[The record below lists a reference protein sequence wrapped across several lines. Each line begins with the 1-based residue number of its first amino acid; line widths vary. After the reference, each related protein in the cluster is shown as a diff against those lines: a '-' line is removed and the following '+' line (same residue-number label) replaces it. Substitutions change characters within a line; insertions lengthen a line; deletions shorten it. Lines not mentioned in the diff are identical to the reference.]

1 VAYPPGT
8 VFAGF
13 TLDRVLGAG
22 GMGTVYLA
30 RHPRLPRWDALK
42 LLSPELS
49 HDPEFRKRFEQ
60 EADLTASLDHRN
72 IVLVHDRGCELD
84 QLWIDMQ
91 YIQGIDCNQALE
103 RYGPMP
109 FEYALRI
116 VTEVGKGLDHAH
128 RLGLLH
134 RDVKPA
140 NIMLAPTGDPEEA
153 ERVLLTDFGVAKAV
167 DARHRLTST
176 GNLIATLAY
185 AAPEQIQSRP
195 LDHRVDIYALGCVLY
210 ELLTGV
216 VPFPENSHYDTM
228 HAHLMKPPPRPSQLV
243 PSLPRVFD
251 DIVAT
256 AMAKDRDRRF
266 DNCRELA
273 NTARAALRPAPTPA
287 ALKSNRPP
295 AVRRPKRPARPTSA
309 RPAAPGRGRRAIA
322 RGVTSLV
329 VAATGA
335 VAVVLPA
342 DSHLSVAGGALDLP
356 RSTALPAEALVA
368 VLEVGGNVDLYL
380 VDTATGE
387 ALRRL
392 TDSPDA
398 DRGPSLSPD
407 RQSIIYVRENGGVR
421 RLRVMAAN
429 GAGDRDLFPQPLENC
444 PNVSRPAWSMT
455 DASTLAVVCFG
466 ETQRSLRVIGSSG
479 EVVRT
484 LDAGAGFPF
493 EPTFSPDGATIAFWS
508 GDSADA
514 TAGAI
519 YTVAADGT
527 GAPIRLSASAASG
540 DTAPTYS
547 PDGREIAFRRRVDD
561 GTIGGN
567 GEVYVM
573 NADGS
578 DVRAMAP
585 HVAQDAAPAWSTD
598 GSRIAFMSQR
608 LGVSSVQA
616 NYLWVMDADGQDAQ
630 QVLTQESSGVG
641 YAPAW
646 GPR

>member
-13 TLDRVLGAG
+13 TLNRVLGAG

-309 RPAAPGRGRRAIA
+309 RPAAPVGVAVPLPAGSPHSSLPRRAPSPWCCRPTAISVSPVERWICRGRPPSRP
-322 RGVTSLV
+322 RRWSRCWKS
-329 VAATGA
+329 AATWTSTSWTPRR
-335 VAVVLPA
+335 VRRCA
-342 DSHLSVAGGALDLP
+342 DSP
-356 RSTALPAEALVA
+356 
-368 VLEVGGNVDLYL
+368 
-380 VDTATGE
+380 
-387 ALRRL
+387 
-392 TDSPDA
+392 
-398 DRGPSLSPD
+398 
-407 RQSIIYVRENGGVR
+407 
-421 RLRVMAAN
+421 
-429 GAGDRDLFPQPLENC
+429 
-444 PNVSRPAWSMT
+444 
-455 DASTLAVVCFG
+455 
-466 ETQRSLRVIGSSG
+466 
-479 EVVRT
+479 
-484 LDAGAGFPF
+484 
-493 EPTFSPDGATIAFWS
+493 
-508 GDSADA
+508 
-514 TAGAI
+514 
-519 YTVAADGT
+519 
-527 GAPIRLSASAASG
+527 
-540 DTAPTYS
+540 TAPT
-547 PDGREIAFRRRVDD
+547 PTGGRPFPRTGRASSTCARTAVC
-561 GTIGGN
+561 GG
-567 GEVYVM
+567 YV
-573 NADGS
+573 
-578 DVRAMAP
+578 
-585 HVAQDAAPAWSTD
+585 
-598 GSRIAFMSQR
+598 
-608 LGVSSVQA
+608 
-616 NYLWVMDADGQDAQ
+616 
-630 QVLTQESSGVG
+630 
-641 YAPAW
+641 
-646 GPR
+646 

>member
-13 TLDRVLGAG
+13 TLNRVLGAG

-140 NIMLAPTGDPEEA
+140 NIMLVPTGDPEEA

-322 RGVTSLV
+322 RGVTSLF
-329 VAATGA
+329 VA
-335 VAVVLPA
+335 
-342 DSHLSVAGGALDLP
+342 
-356 RSTALPAEALVA
+356 
-368 VLEVGGNVDLYL
+368 
-380 VDTATGE
+380 ATGE

-455 DASTLAVVCFG
+455 DASTLAGGC
-466 ETQRSLRVIGSSG
+466 
-479 EVVRT
+479 
-484 LDAGAGFPF
+484 P
-493 EPTFSPDGATIAFWS
+493 
-508 GDSADA
+508 
-514 TAGAI
+514 
-519 YTVAADGT
+519 
-527 GAPIRLSASAASG
+527 
-540 DTAPTYS
+540 
-547 PDGREIAFRRRVDD
+547 AFR
-561 GTIGGN
+561 
-567 GEVYVM
+567 
-573 NADGS
+573 
-578 DVRAMAP
+578 
-585 HVAQDAAPAWSTD
+585 
-598 GSRIAFMSQR
+598 
-608 LGVSSVQA
+608 
-616 NYLWVMDADGQDAQ
+616 
-630 QVLTQESSGVG
+630 
-641 YAPAW
+641 
-646 GPR
+646 

>member
-1 VAYPPGT
+1 MAYPPGT

-140 NIMLAPTGDPEEA
+140 NIMLVPTGDPEEA

-295 AVRRPKRPARPTSA
+295 AVRRAKRPARPTSA

-322 RGVTSLV
+322 RGVTSLF
-329 VAATGA
+329 VA
-335 VAVVLPA
+335 
-342 DSHLSVAGGALDLP
+342 
-356 RSTALPAEALVA
+356 
-368 VLEVGGNVDLYL
+368 
-380 VDTATGE
+380 ATGE

-455 DASTLAVVCFG
+455 DASTLAIVCFG

-493 EPTFSPDGATIAFWS
+493 EPTFSPDGRTIAFWS